1 MKIFSLFL
9 AFVVFGGCIAL
20 IVVEEVCS
28 PQFAMLI
35 TRVWVWS
42 AIGWALLVM
51 ALAVKTFKY
60 GR

>member
-35 TRVWVWS
+35 TRIWVWCGT
-42 AIGWALLVM
+42 AWAFLVLFLT
-51 ALAVKTFKY
+51 AKNLRN
-60 GR
+60 G